1 MSTFEIKQLF
11 VTIDA
16 NKGKLFNPDNIIDD
30 KEWSD
35 FYELYIAEF
44 EKFDADTNFSLK

>member
-16 NKGKLFNPDNIIDD
+16 NKDNIIDD

>member
-11 VTIDA
+11 VTIDS
-16 NKGKLFNPDNIIDD
+16 NKDNIIDD

-44 EKFDADTNFSLK
+44 ENFDADTNFSLK

>member
-1 MSTFEIKQLF
+1 MSTFEIKQLY

-16 NKGKLFNPDNIIDD
+16 NKGIIFILDNIIDD

-35 FYELYIAEF
+35 FYELYIEEF